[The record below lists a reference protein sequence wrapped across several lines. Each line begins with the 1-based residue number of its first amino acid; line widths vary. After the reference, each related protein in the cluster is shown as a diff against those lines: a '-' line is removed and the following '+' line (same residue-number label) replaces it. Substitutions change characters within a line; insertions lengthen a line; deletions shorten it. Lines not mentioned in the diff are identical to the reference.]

1 MRVNK
6 KLLILIFCMLI
17 SLGTMV
23 SCQNEGQADD
33 MFPQSTTLNSL
44 LSSYTIN
51 KISITDGNTGEVRQT
66 SDSAE
71 IEQLLKILADE
82 KFIRND
88 NNKKGTRAGYSYFID
103 FYFQNIQGY
112 YRYTLAC
119 GFTKSD
125 NFSGCIPTGN
135 CNAENENAVKE
146 AVKDFYNSL
155 KS

>member
-125 NFSGCIPTGN
+125 NFSGSIPTGD
-135 CNAENENAVKE
+135 CYAENAVKE
-146 AVKDFYNSL
+146 TVEDFYNSL